1 MFAVSI
7 FFKTFEAG
15 EDLLYLDARII
26 SPAILTVL
34 QQSIFAG
41 DRYDRFLQSLAW
53 GVVAPEP
60 VEVVNLGLASV
71 LDVFQALPQQIP
83 ANTTI
88 DTPYP
93 ADLIITTQP
102 YLLLQ
107 VMPIDTQHPIGN
119 YSPQSFFSNRFELC
133 YGVSAALAGALY
145 PPIT

>member
-7 FFKTFEAG
+7 FFKTFAAG
-15 EDLLYLDARII
+15 EDLVYLDARIL

-34 QQSIFAG
+34 GQTIFAG
-41 DRYDRFLQSLAW
+41 GRYDRFVQSLAW

-60 VEVVNLGLASV
+60 VEVAALGLATV

-83 ANTTI
+83 DNTTLA
-88 DTPYP
+88 TPYP
-93 ADLIITTQP
+93 ADLIVTTQP

-107 VMPIDTQHPIGN
+107 VMPTNTQHPIGN

-133 YGVSAALAGALY
+133 YGVSAALAGTLY
-145 PPIT
+145 PYIT

>member
-7 FFKTFEAG
+7 YFKTFAEG

-34 QQSIFAG
+34 GQTIFVG

-53 GVVAPEP
+53 GAVAPEP
-60 VEVVNLGLASV
+60 VEVASLGLATV
-71 LDVFQALPQQIP
+71 IDVFQSLPQQIP
-83 ANTTI
+83 ENTTI
-88 DTPYP
+88 ATPYP
-93 ADLIITTQP
+93 ADLMVTTRP

-107 VMPIDTQHPIGN
+107 VMPVNTQHPIGN
-119 YSPQSFFSNRFELC
+119 YSPACFYSNRFELC